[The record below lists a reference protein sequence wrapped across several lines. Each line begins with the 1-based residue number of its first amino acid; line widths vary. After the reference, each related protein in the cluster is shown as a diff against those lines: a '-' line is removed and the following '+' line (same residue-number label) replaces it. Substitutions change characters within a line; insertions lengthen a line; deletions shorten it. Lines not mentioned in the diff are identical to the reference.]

1 MVKSSTSRP
10 WSHSDHTTGWVVF
23 GILYLVYWITTSL
36 TFISTDELFLFDAA
50 ESFARRGSVM
60 RNMTADVDWPGHTYV
75 EPLQPLLSI
84 PLVLFADS
92 ISGIGVAHSVLLLN
106 IGVTAATGTL
116 LFLYVRWLD
125 YRRNIALVT
134 ALLFGLTTIAW
145 PYSKNY
151 FRESIAG
158 FTLLLA
164 AYGLLRWR
172 HALHSSDNWPHNWI
186 ILAVASGVMSVMAK
200 ESGVVGLPMLLL
212 IPLIGKSYLPRSL
225 LLSWQLAL
233 IVSILL
239 AMAFAGLYV
248 YTEVLGAGTFRF
260 QLFERLAGAFNNI
273 NSAGAGISGFLF
285 SPGKGFFWH
294 SPVLILALF
303 SPFLARKGRRLDVVW
318 PLFMFVAFVMIY
330 ALVRGDIWFGGTN
343 WGPRY
348 LVPVVPFMM
357 LAVVPTL
364 ENCMN
369 AIRSNRLLYALGL
382 LSLIG
387 FLVQVGAVWV
397 NPLDYYAVLDDTG
410 IPGAAWTVALWS
422 LVFSPIFGH
431 WRMITEG
438 TLPDFAWVQHS
449 LEGPDWI
456 LVTLF
461 VIGLV
466 SFVWLLYKVSTIEI
480 GRIFSIC
487 LSSLIVLSVL
497 GLTVLGLRRVYI
509 DHRYQGNNY
518 DLHVMRESLEN
529 ATLPDPV
536 IFLNNRTYF
545 DHMLNYYKGNSMW
558 YTLELNPNEL
568 IEHDMDLADANTNP
582 IDLLHRDAWS
592 PVDYFGRQHQTMVLV
607 METGPYHKNVIRTM
621 EWWMNSEFHAIQS
634 RNYSADVRTISFS
647 SASAPESNIV
657 PKFRLGIFLG
667 DDIILSGYDAD
678 PPPGLV
684 RPGNILNLSTQ
695 WQALKDI
702 SERYTIGTYLMS
714 PQGTIEAQNDSE
726 PMGGF
731 WPTNRWSAGDFIR
744 HNVAFVLP
752 QDLPPGHYEVW
763 TVMYSAVDGYRLP
776 VSDATATAIRDHIVL
791 YSIEVAHVGIGG

>member
-1 MVKSSTSRP
+1 MVESRSSRP
-10 WSHSDHTTGWVVF
+10 WSHSDHTTGWAVF

-36 TFISTDELFLFDAA
+36 TFISTDELFLVDTT

-75 EPLQPLLSI
+75 EPVQPLLSI
-84 PLVLFADS
+84 PLILFADR
-92 ISGIGVAHSVLLLN
+92 ISEIGVAHSVMLLN
-106 IGVTAATGTL
+106 MGVTAATGTL
-116 LFLYVRWLD
+116 LFLYVRWLG
-125 YRRNIALVT
+125 YRRNIAIVT

-172 HALHSSDNWPHNWI
+172 HALQSSDSWPHHWM
-186 ILAVASGVMSVMAK
+186 ILAIASGVLSVMAK
-200 ESGVVGLPMLLL
+200 ESGAVGLPMLIL
-212 IPLIGKSYLPRSL
+212 IPLIGKSYLPKSMF
-225 LLSWQLAL
+225 LSWQLAL

-239 AMAFAGLYV
+239 AMAFAGMYV
-248 YTEVLGAGTFRF
+248 YTELLGAGTFRF
-260 QLFERLAGAFNNI
+260 QPFQRLSGAFNNI

-285 SPGKGFFWH
+285 SPGKGVFWH

-303 SPFLARKGRRLDVVW
+303 SPFLARNGHRLDVIW
-318 PLFMFVAFVMIY
+318 PLFMFVAFVLVY

-348 LVPVVPFMM
+348 LVPVTPFLM

-364 ENCMN
+364 ENCMS
-369 AIRSNRLLYALGL
+369 ALRSNRLWYTLGL
-382 LSLIG
+382 LSLVG

-422 LVFSPIFGH
+422 VLFSPIVGH
-431 WRMITEG
+431 WRMMIEG
-438 TLPDFAWVQHS
+438 TVPDFAWVQHS
-449 LEGPDWI
+449 LEGPDWM
-456 LVTLF
+456 LVTLL
-461 VIGLV
+461 VMSLV
-466 SFVWLLYKVSTIEI
+466 SFVWLLYKVTSLEVSRLLST
-480 GRIFSIC
+480 C
-487 LSSLIVLSVL
+487 LSSLILF
-497 GLTVLGLRRVYI
+497 TVLALTFVGLRRVYF
-509 DHRYQGNNY
+509 DHRYQGNNSA
-518 DLHVMRESLEN
+518 LHAMREALEN
-529 ATLPDPV
+529 TTLPDPV

-545 DHMLNYYKGNSMW
+545 DHMLNFYKGDSVW

-568 IEHDMDLADANTNP
+568 IEKDTELPDASTNP
-582 IDLLHRDAWS
+582 VDLLHRDAWS
-592 PVDYFGRQHQTMVLV
+592 PVDYFGRQHQTMILV
-607 METGPYHKNVIRTM
+607 METGSYHKNVVRTM
-621 EWWMNSEFHAIQS
+621 EWWMNSEFHTIQN
-634 RNYSADVRTISFS
+634 RDYSDDVRTISFS
-647 SASAPESNIV
+647 SAASPARDIV
-657 PKFRLGIFLG
+657 PEFQLSVFLG
-667 DDIILSGYDAD
+667 EDIVLRGYDAD

-684 RPGNILNLSTQ
+684 RPGNILNLSMQ
-695 WQALKDI
+695 WQALQDI

-731 WPTNRWSAGDFIR
+731 WPTHRWSSGDLIR

-752 QDLPPGHYEVW
+752 HDLPPGHYAVW
-763 TVMYSAVDGYRLP
+763 TVMYSGVDGSRLP
-776 VSDATATAIRDHIVL
+776 VSDETATTIRDHVEL
-791 YSIEVAHVGIGG
+791 YSIEVARLGIGG

>member
-1 MVKSSTSRP
+1 MVESRISRP
-10 WSHSDHTTGWVVF
+10 WSHSDHTTGWAVF

-36 TFISTDELFLFDAA
+36 TFISTDELFLFDTT

-75 EPLQPLLSI
+75 EPVQPLLSI
-84 PLVLFADS
+84 PLVLLADR
-92 ISGIGVAHSVLLLN
+92 ISEIGVAHSVMLLN
-106 IGVTAATGTL
+106 MGVTAATGTL
-116 LFLYVRWLD
+116 LFLYVRWLG
-125 YRRNIALVT
+125 YRRNIAIVT

-172 HALHSSDNWPHNWI
+172 HALQSSDSWPHHWM
-186 ILAVASGVMSVMAK
+186 ILAIASGVLSIMAK
-200 ESGVVGLPMLLL
+200 ESGAVGLPMLIL
-212 IPLIGKSYLPRSL
+212 IPLIGKSYLPKSMF
-225 LLSWQLAL
+225 LSWQLAL

-239 AMAFAGLYV
+239 AMAFAGMYV
-248 YTEVLGAGTFRF
+248 YTELLGAGTFRF
-260 QLFERLAGAFNNI
+260 QLFQRLSGAFNNI

-303 SPFLARKGRRLDVVW
+303 SPFLARNGHRLDVIW
-318 PLFMFVAFVMIY
+318 PLFMFVAFVLVY

-348 LVPVVPFMM
+348 LVPVTPFLM

-364 ENCMN
+364 ENCMS
-369 AIRSNRLLYALGL
+369 ALRSNRLWYTLGL
-382 LSLIG
+382 LSLVG

-422 LVFSPIFGH
+422 VLFSPIVGH
-431 WRMITEG
+431 WRMMIEG
-438 TLPDFAWVQHS
+438 TVPDFAWVQHS
-449 LEGPDWI
+449 LEGPDWM
-456 LVTLF
+456 LVTLL
-461 VIGLV
+461 VMSLV
-466 SFVWLLYKVSTIEI
+466 SFVWLLYKVASLEVS
-480 GRIFSIC
+480 RLLSAC
-487 LSSLIVLSVL
+487 LSSLILF
-497 GLTVLGLRRVYI
+497 TVLALTFIGLRRVYF
-509 DHRYQGNNY
+509 DHRYQGNNSA
-518 DLHVMRESLEN
+518 LHAMREALEN
-529 ATLPDPV
+529 TILPDPV

-545 DHMLNYYKGNSMW
+545 DHMLNFYKGDSVW

-568 IEHDMDLADANTNP
+568 IEKDTELPDASTNP
-582 IDLLHRDAWS
+582 VDLLHRDAWS
-592 PVDYFGRQHQTMVLV
+592 PVDYFGRQHQTMILV
-607 METGPYHKNVIRTM
+607 METSSYHKNVVRTM
-621 EWWMNSEFHAIQS
+621 EWWMNSEFHAIQN
-634 RNYSADVRTISFS
+634 RDYSDDVRTISFS
-647 SASAPESNIV
+647 SAASPARDIV
-657 PKFRLGIFLG
+657 PEFRLDFFLG
-667 DDIILSGYDAD
+667 EDIVLRGYDAD

-684 RPGNILNLSTQ
+684 RPGNILNLSMQ

-731 WPTNRWSAGDFIR
+731 WPTHRWSAGDLIR

-752 QDLPPGHYEVW
+752 YDLPPGHYAVW
-763 TVMYSAVDGYRLP
+763 TVMYSGVDGSRLP
-776 VSDATATAIRDHIVL
+776 VSDETATTIRDHVEL
-791 YSIEVAHVGIGG
+791 YSIEVARLGIGD

>member
-1 MVKSSTSRP
+1 MVESRISRP
-10 WSHSDHTTGWVVF
+10 WSHSDHTTGWAVF

-36 TFISTDELFLFDAA
+36 TFISTDELFLFDTT

-75 EPLQPLLSI
+75 EPVQPLLSI
-84 PLVLFADS
+84 PLVLLADR
-92 ISGIGVAHSVLLLN
+92 ISEIGVAHSVMLLN
-106 IGVTAATGTL
+106 MGVTAATGTL
-116 LFLYVRWLD
+116 LFLYVRWLG
-125 YRRNIALVT
+125 YRRNIAIVT

-172 HALHSSDNWPHNWI
+172 HALQSSDSWPHHWM
-186 ILAVASGVMSVMAK
+186 ILAIASGVLSIMAK
-200 ESGVVGLPMLLL
+200 ESGAVGLPMLIL
-212 IPLIGKSYLPRSL
+212 IPLIGKSYLPKSMF
-225 LLSWQLAL
+225 LSWQLAL

-239 AMAFAGLYV
+239 AMAFAGMYV
-248 YTEVLGAGTFRF
+248 YTELLGAGTFRF
-260 QLFERLAGAFNNI
+260 QLFQRLSGAFNNI

-303 SPFLARKGRRLDVVW
+303 SPFLARNGHRLDVIW
-318 PLFMFVAFVMIY
+318 PLFMFVAFVLVY

-348 LVPVVPFMM
+348 LVPVTPFLM

-364 ENCMN
+364 ENCMS
-369 AIRSNRLLYALGL
+369 ALRSNRLWYTLGL
-382 LSLIG
+382 LSLVG

-422 LVFSPIFGH
+422 VLFSPIVGH
-431 WRMITEG
+431 WRMMIEG
-438 TLPDFAWVQHS
+438 TVPDFAWVQHS
-449 LEGPDWI
+449 LEGPDWM
-456 LVTLF
+456 LVTLL
-461 VIGLV
+461 VMSLV
-466 SFVWLLYKVSTIEI
+466 SFVWLLYKVASLEVS
-480 GRIFSIC
+480 RLLSAC
-487 LSSLIVLSVL
+487 LSSLILF
-497 GLTVLGLRRVYI
+497 TVLALTFIGLRRVYF
-509 DHRYQGNNY
+509 DYRYQGNNSA
-518 DLHVMRESLEN
+518 LHAMREALEN
-529 ATLPDPV
+529 TTLPDPV

-545 DHMLNYYKGNSMW
+545 DHMLNFYKGDSVW

-568 IEHDMDLADANTNP
+568 IEKDTELPDASTNP
-582 IDLLHRDAWS
+582 VDLLHRDAWS
-592 PVDYFGRQHQTMVLV
+592 PVDYFGRQHQTMILV
-607 METGPYHKNVIRTM
+607 METSSYHKNVVRTM
-621 EWWMNSEFHAIQS
+621 EWWMNSEFHAIQN
-634 RNYSADVRTISFS
+634 RDYSDDVRTISFS
-647 SASAPESNIV
+647 SAASPARDIV
-657 PKFRLGIFLG
+657 PEFRLDVFLG
-667 DDIILSGYDAD
+667 EDIVLRGYDAD

-684 RPGNILNLSTQ
+684 RPGNILNLSMQ

-731 WPTNRWSAGDFIR
+731 WPTHRWSAGDLIR

-752 QDLPPGHYEVW
+752 YDLPPGHYAVW
-763 TVMYSAVDGYRLP
+763 TVMYSGVDGSRLP
-776 VSDATATAIRDHIVL
+776 VSDETATTIRDHVEL
-791 YSIEVAHVGIGG
+791 YSIEVARLGIGG